1 MRICMRMRVHTVPAS
16 YFALHVLTLCG
27 SMITLLMG
35 KHSIWLTFNINYLQS
50 RAVVLRQR

>member
-1 MRICMRMRVHTVPAS
+1 MRMRVHTVPAS